1 MSGTF
6 PGTPALEGIKMRGVT
21 PTMVSFSHNL
31 RRQARSLGSQLWYI
45 EGNLPPMYRSEA
57 APIYA
62 FLMAQRGQYET
73 FNIVLPGMGSSRGV
87 ATGTP
92 LVMGASQTGRSILTD
107 GWTATQTNI
116 VRAGD
121 LIKFA
126 GHNKVYMITADA
138 NSNNFGEA
146 TITIEPALMVSPADN
161 AAVTVNNVP
170 FTVANVD
177 DGLDI
182 SLDAIMYGLKLSFV
196 EVPD

>member
-6 PGTPALEGIKMRGVT
+6 PSTPAIEGVKIKGIA
-21 PTMVSFSHNL
+21 PTMVSRSHNL
-31 RRQARSLGSQLWYI
+31 QRQVRSLGSHLWYI

-73 FNIVLPGMGSSRGV
+73 FNIVLPGIGSSRGI

-92 LVMGASQTGRSILTD
+92 LVKGASQTGRSVTTD
-107 GWTATQTNI
+107 GWTASQTGI
-116 VRAGD
+116 VKAGD
-121 LIKFA
+121 FIKFA

-138 NSNNFGEA
+138 NSNGSGEA
-146 TITIEPALMVSPADN
+146 TITIEPALMASPADN
-161 AAVTVNNVP
+161 ASITVNSVP

-177 DGLDI
+177 DGLEI
-182 SLDAIMYGLKLSFV
+182 SLDAIMYGIKLAFV
-196 EVPD
+196 EVLE

>member
-6 PGTPALEGIKMRGVT
+6 PGTPALEGIKMKSVT

-73 FNIVLPGMGSSRGV
+73 FNIVLPGLGSSRGV

-92 LVMGASQTGRSILTD
+92 LVKGASQTGRSVLTD

-121 LIKFA
+121 FIKFA
-126 GHNKVYMITADA
+126 GHNKVYMITADT
-138 NSNNFGEA
+138 NSNGFGEA
-146 TITIEPALMVSPADN
+146 TITVEPALVASPADN
-161 AAVTVNNVP
+161 AVVTVNNVP

>member
-6 PGTPALEGIKMRGVT
+6 PSTPALEGIKIKSVT

-31 RRQARSLGSQLWYI
+31 QRQARSLGSQLWYI

-57 APIYA
+57 APIFA

-73 FNIVLPGMGSSRGV
+73 FSLVLPGMGSSRGV

-92 LVMGASQTGRSILTD
+92 LVKGASQTGRSVLTD

-121 LIKFA
+121 FIKFA
-126 GHNKVYMITADA
+126 GHNKVYMITADT
-138 NSNNFGEA
+138 NSNGSGEA
-146 TITIEPALMVSPADN
+146 TITIEPALVVSPADN